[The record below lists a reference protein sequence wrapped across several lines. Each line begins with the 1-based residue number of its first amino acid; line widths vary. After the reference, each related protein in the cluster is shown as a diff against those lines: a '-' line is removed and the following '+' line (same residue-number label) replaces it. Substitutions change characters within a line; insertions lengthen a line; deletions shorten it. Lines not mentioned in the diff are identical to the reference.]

1 MAVIWRWGE
10 VTILFFFCNNAL
22 VTISSSGIN
31 HESIGSILFKSP
43 SILLDMIVYFFL
55 QILPCSH
62 SPQQVK
68 CCIWVLYISRL
79 FSIHALTIT
88 KLLKMMTMM
97 GKVLKRRWNKA
108 TIQLREETKA
118 RARAIRAPWH
128 NGTMAPM
135 HHGTMALQYC
145 RNQGIAMATTW
156 SLECWH
162 HGTMGILGS
171 RTEQQHSR
179 SLKSEWENP
188 PNTSRV
194 CNQKLANGDF
204 QVHNQSSSHGQVVY
218 LTIADNKQF
227 WPRYSA
233 T

>member
-1 MAVIWRWGE
+1 MA
-10 VTILFFFCNNAL
+10 TIPSF
-22 VTISSSGIN
+22 GIN
-31 HESIGSILFKSP
+31 HELIGSILFKSP

-118 RARAIRAPWH
+118 RARALMVPWY
-128 NGTMAPM
+128 NGTMAQW
-135 HHGTMALQYC
+135 HHGTMALQCC
-145 RNQGIAMATTW
+145 RYQGTAMATT
-156 SLECWH
+156 
-162 HGTMGILGS
+162 
-171 RTEQQHSR
+171 
-179 SLKSEWENP
+179 
-188 PNTSRV
+188 
-194 CNQKLANGDF
+194 
-204 QVHNQSSSHGQVVY
+204 
-218 LTIADNKQF
+218 
-227 WPRYSA
+227 
-233 T
+233 